1 MLMAEKS
8 YFHKVALT
16 TRLRLSDGT
25 PVSWTPV
32 GNNVG
37 VLETSD
43 EKIISELDALI
54 ARGIGGVTRIDKKAF
69 DDAKKNSSKNWGR
82 KQSWHP
88 TISTDPKKL
97 SPFGKLPKES
107 SKKSPA
113 SAAADKPAEKPAVG
127 EGPALATGVLPPEA
141 PLV

>member
-16 TRLRLSDGT
+16 TKLRLSNGN
-25 PVSWTPV
+25 PVSWIPV

-43 EKIISELDALI
+43 ETTISELNAMI
-54 ARGIGGVTRIDKKAF
+54 ERGIGGVTKIDKKKF
-69 DDAKKNSSKNWGR
+69 DDAKKNSSKNWRR

-88 TISTDPKKL
+88 TISTDMSKL

-113 SAAADKPAEKPAVG
+113 SAAEAKAEKPVA
-127 EGPALATGVLPPEA
+127 EEPALATGVLPPET